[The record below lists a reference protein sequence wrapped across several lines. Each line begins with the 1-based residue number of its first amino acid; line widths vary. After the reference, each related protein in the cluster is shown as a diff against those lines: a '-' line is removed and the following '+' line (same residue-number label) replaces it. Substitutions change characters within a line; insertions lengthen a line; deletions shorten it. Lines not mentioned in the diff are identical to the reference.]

1 MLRLLPSQTAR
12 VWGALIVLAALLLI
26 GRAKLLGETSNQ
38 LLRDMQNAGPNAV
51 GMDLITQNYYE
62 ELLKEDRE
70 AEWRGLGV
78 FRLFML
84 KKINPDFE
92 EQRRAEGTGSER
104 ILIHEHGLLP
114 HSLKPY
120 VSEMNKG
127 VMITTNR
134 WGHRDTDDYDK
145 TPEPGVF
152 RIALVGSSN
161 SLGYGVEFHEGF
173 EQRLEKKLNEALP
186 QIGAYR
192 RYEIINF
199 AVHQYQLVERTYV
212 VRNLAPAFNPHLILV
227 EGTMLDMRRTLYE
240 SLAKRVSN
248 GCDVELEFV
257 RDIVRRSHADSKSNR
272 LKVEQRLQ
280 QYTTELMAGC
290 YADMAQVQRE
300 TSIPVVPIMLRLEVD
315 TTHRN
320 LHQMAAVAES
330 AGLNVLRI
338 FDAYEGRTAKEM
350 YLTDRDYHP
359 SAFAHGLLAVDIF
372 DKMMENPAVRSLLLE
387 PAPAHRIAT
396 SQ

>member
-1 MLRLLPSQTAR
+1 MTSFLPSPTAR
-12 VWGALIVLAALLLI
+12 VWGALILLAALLFI
-26 GRAKLLGETSNQ
+26 GRAKLLGETGNQ

-51 GMDLITQNYYE
+51 GIDLITQNYYE

-78 FRLFML
+78 FRLFMT

-92 EQRRAEGTGSER
+92 ERSRAEGTGSER
-104 ILIHEHGLLP
+104 ILVHEDGLLP

-134 WGHRDTDDYDK
+134 WGHRDTDDYDI

-161 SLGYGVEFHEGF
+161 SLGYGVEMHEGF
-173 EQRLEKKLNEALP
+173 EQRLEMKLNDVLPAL
-186 QIGAYR
+186 GGYR

-199 AVHQYQLVERTYV
+199 AVHQYQLIERTYV
-212 VRNLAPAFNPHLILV
+212 VRHLAPAFNPHMILV

-240 SLAKRVSN
+240 ALAKRVSN

-280 QYTTELMAGC
+280 QYSAELMAGC
-290 YADMAQVQRE
+290 YADMALVQRE
-300 TSIPVVPIMLRLEVD
+300 TGIPIVPIMLRLEVD

-320 LHQMAAVAES
+320 LHHMAAVAEG

-359 SAFAHGLLAVDIF
+359 SAFAHGLLAEDIF
-372 DKMMENPAVRSLLLE
+372 DKMMASPAVRSLLLGP
-387 PAPAHRIAT
+387 PASPVE
-396 SQ
+396 